1 MAMWNQEVEEHKIL
15 HDDIESEEI
24 DSDSNIFLTVESFG
38 ENSSEEDM
46 EALNI
51 DTSDSNSVTGI
62 EDTPDIY
69 ENSFNTKINEK
80 INKIKNQR
88 NISIFKK

>member
-38 ENSSEEDM
+38 ENSSEED
-46 EALNI
+46 I
-51 DTSDSNSVTGI
+51 
-62 EDTPDIY
+62 
-69 ENSFNTKINEK
+69 
-80 INKIKNQR
+80 
-88 NISIFKK
+88 

>member
-1 MAMWNQEVEEHKIL
+1 MAMWNQEVEEHKIF

-46 EALNI
+46 EALDI